1 MTGDGRDREIGLWP
15 GLMQLVRGDRG
26 RRNVIATLHDDRRN
40 ACQPAGVRDQ
50 LTLGEP
56 PAMKEIMV
64 FNTREGQG
72 ECRRR

>member
-26 RRNVIATLHDDRRN
+26 RRNVIATLDDDRRN
-40 ACQPAGVRDQ
+40 ACQSASVRDQ

-56 PAMKEIMV
+56 PAMKEIVV

-72 ECRRR
+72 ECRDR